1 MNNWSVISLGGSI
14 IVPDAISVSFLRRFR
29 TLLLSFPSRRFAIIC
44 GGGNTN
50 RIYNAAAKAI
60 GKPTDDDLDWIGIRS
75 LTLNAELLR
84 SAFGSQAYASV
95 IANPADLKQLPKE
108 RIIIGA
114 AYKPGCSSDLD
125 AVLWAKRLQSKLVLN
140 LSNIT
145 HVYSADPKRDKSAV
159 PLSKLSWPAYRRIVG
174 NHWTPRLNSPF
185 DPKAAALA
193 EKLGIAANIM
203 DGRKLVNVRRAIQGK
218 SFVGTRLG

>member
-14 IVPDAISVSFLRRFR
+14 IVPDAISVRFLKQFR
-29 TLLLSFPSRRFAIIC
+29 TLLLSFPQRRFAIIC

-50 RIYNAAAKAI
+50 RLYNTAARAI

-84 SAFGSQAYASV
+84 TAFGPVAYPRV
-95 IANPADLKQLPKE
+95 IVNPDDLKQLPAQ

-125 AVLWAKRLQSKLVLN
+125 AVLWAKRLRSKVVLN
-140 LSNIT
+140 LSNIQ
-145 HVYSADPKRDKSAV
+145 HVYSADPNHDKSAV
-159 PLSKLSWPAYRRIVG
+159 PLKELSWPAYRRIVG
-174 NHWTPRLNSPF
+174 NRWTPRLNSPF

-203 DGRKLVNVRRAIQGK
+203 DGRKLANVRRAIQGK